1 MKKFKVEVTVPL
13 TAENSLDAYKK
24 IVSYLNIP
32 FGGYYFIIHEEKD
45 EGEV

>member
-1 MKKFKVEVTVPL
+1 MKKFKVELTVPL

-24 IVSYLNIP
+24 IMDLKIP
-32 FGGYYFIIHEEKD
+32 YNDYYFIIHEEKD